1 MSASLRV
8 LLLSGSLSNPS
19 HTGVL
24 LENLA
29 NLLREKGAIAYVWDL
44 HLKPLPIPNLVY
56 YRHPLAHESKIVQ
69 QLAQSA
75 DQADAFVFGTP
86 VYHNSFSGILKN
98 ALDHLH
104 ADQFRHKPVG
114 LISNGRERSA
124 GQPCDQL
131 RIVAQSLLT
140 TVLPTQIVT
149 SEGDFG
155 LYQGHYILINPRIE
169 KLLIRMANE
178 LVDYSLLMRQLRQ
191 SFP

>member
-1 MSASLRV
+1 MTHPLRV
-8 LLLSGSLSNPS
+8 LLISGSLSNPS
-19 HTGVL
+19 HTSVL

-29 NLLREKGAIAYVWDL
+29 ILLREQGAIAYVWDL
-44 HLKPLPIPNLVY
+44 HLKPLPIPNLIY
-56 YRHPLAHESKIVQ
+56 YGHPLTHESKIVQ

-75 DQADAFVFGTP
+75 DQADAFVLGTP
-86 VYHNSFSGILKN
+86 VYHNSFSGVLKN

-104 ADQFRHKPVG
+104 VDQFRHKPIG
-114 LISNGRERSA
+114 LISNGHERYA

-131 RIVAQSLLT
+131 RIVAQSLFA
-140 TVLPTQIVT
+140 TVVPTQIVT

-155 LYQGHYILINPRIE
+155 LYQGHYILISPRIE

-178 LVDYSLLMRQLRQ
+178 LVDYSLLMRQLRA